1 MATIPG
7 RPVLP
12 RTRRQHRPANSRERE
27 KPLAVQSSLMNRY
40 QRHAASKCEIL
51 HVVDASHNSG
61 SITRFPELSFY
72 LPVVFFIL
80 LPLENSIVGNLWTSA
95 L

>member
-40 QRHAASKCEIL
+40 QRHASKCEIL